1 MNFSKIT
8 LCLFLAAVSF
18 AGCNNS
24 EKNTLPPAPASVTQT
39 LAWLQGRTLTVQKAG
54 FYGAL
59 TVNNNTSINWIDT
72 TDKAEPLVKET
83 VRELSNWNLRLGA
96 DSTVV
101 VSSKGS
107 TYQGHYK
114 VDDQPQEGEAPGI
127 RLRVTYP
134 DPTFSFGGSEPME
147 VTYTYLVKG
156 IDAKEMLLELP
167 REINRQKLLALME
180 VR

>member
-1 MNFSKIT
+1 MNFSKKI
-8 LCLFLAAVSF
+8 LCLFLAAISF

-54 FYGAL
+54 FYGSL
-59 TVNNNTSINWIDT
+59 TVNNNTTINWIDT
-72 TDKAEPLVKET
+72 TSKSEPLVKET
-83 VRELSNWNLRLGA
+83 VRELSNWNLRLGT

-101 VSSKGS
+101 VNSKCDS
-107 TYQGHYK
+107 YKGHYK
-114 VDDQPQEGEAPGI
+114 IDDQPQEGETPGI

>member
-1 MNFSKIT
+1 MNFVKTI
-8 LCLFLAAVSF
+8 LCLLP
-18 AGCNNS
+18 AGMLLIGCKD
-24 EKNTLPPAPASVTQT
+24 EGTKALPPAPSSVAQT

-59 TVNNNTSINWIDT
+59 TVNNNTTINWIDT

-83 VRELSNWNLRLGA
+83 VRELGNWNLRLGT
-96 DSTVV
+96 DSSIVV
-101 VSSKGS
+101 NSKGDS
-107 TYQGHYK
+107 YTGYYK
-114 VDDQPQEGEAPGI
+114 VDDQPQEGETPGI